1 MLIKILFELDHV
13 FKLHNIVKSQLHFKT
28 SKRGAD
34 IFSGGGRAY
43 MWMYFIADGP
53 INGGAYKCGGRG
65 GWGYNWKFTVV
76 SQSGHFL
83 VIFWILANSP

>member
-53 INGGAYKCGGRG
+53 INGGGLISAGGRE
-65 GWGYNWKFTVV
+65 GWGYNIIG
-76 SQSGHFL
+76 SLQ
-83 VIFWILANSP
+83 